1 MSDYIVRKEG
11 DTWIA
16 IDDDGEERAFD
27 DHEEAIEHIAN
38 MCLEEDGEYRLLYD
52 DGSGDLEEIPNFD
65 PERFLQAGR
74 GRSQRRPSSSSNGRK
89 GRNVR
94 KSGRERA
101 SSRRRRRSTS
111 RGGAFDFGT
120 YMNTAHRVSDNL
132 SQLFTMR
139 DDDEI

>member
-27 DHEEAIEHIAN
+27 DHEEVIEHIAN
-38 MCLEEDGEYRLLYD
+38 MCLE
-52 DGSGDLEEIPNFD
+52 
-65 PERFLQAGR
+65 LQAGR